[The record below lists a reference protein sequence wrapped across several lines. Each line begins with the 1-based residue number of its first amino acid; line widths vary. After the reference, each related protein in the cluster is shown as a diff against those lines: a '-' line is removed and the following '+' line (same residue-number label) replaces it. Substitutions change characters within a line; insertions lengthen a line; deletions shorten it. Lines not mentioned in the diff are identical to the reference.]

1 MMGKNGFFP
10 ATFILLLISLFTR
23 AQEVPFQRGVN
34 LTGWFQAGSAQQ
46 IQFSRYTKRD
56 FEQIQS
62 LGCDVIRLP
71 INLHY
76 MTSGAPNYIVDPL
89 FYDFLDQVID
99 WSEAL
104 EMHLILD
111 NHTFDPAESTDPQV
125 GEVLKKV
132 WPQVAER
139 YRSRSEYLYYEVLN
153 EPHGIA
159 DDVWN
164 QIQGEV
170 IQAIREVD
178 TKHTIIVGPANWNSY
193 NNLDDLLYYNDYNE
207 IYTFHFYDPFIFTH
221 QGATWVS
228 PSMQP
233 LSQVPFPYQSEQMP
247 DFPSS
252 LNGTWVALNF
262 NNYAVEGQ
270 VEVVQSLI
278 DIAARF
284 KQERQV
290 PVFCGEF
297 GVYIPNSDDSSRVFW
312 YETVQQEL
320 EKHDIPWTIWDYHG
334 GFGLYEAGG
343 NGLFDHDLHVPL
355 LQALDFTVPPQSEYQ
370 LLPDSTGFSLYT
382 DFAGE
387 QIFLSANSDGD
398 VNYYSEDEPNNEKYA
413 FYWRGATQYNTI
425 SFDFVPNKDLSQLVA
440 EDYALNFIIRG
451 TDPDLKFD
459 IRWVDTNA
467 GEADL
472 PWRMG
477 VTIDEIS
484 VPFDRYWHSL
494 HIPLKSFSEQGAWD
508 GEWYP
513 PEGKF
518 DWTAVDRLE
527 IVAERQDF
535 GSAQLWF
542 DNLHLTNQ
550 DTSQIFVTDAFTDVI
565 TSLSA
570 AKSRAGL
577 KIYPNPTERILKVRT
592 DSPDRQRIS
601 QLIGASGKVVRKAEF
616 VGSLELDLSGLP
628 VGMYYLR
635 ITDENRLTSTHK
647 IILK

>member
-1 MMGKNGFFP
+1 MNGFC
-10 ATFILLLISLFTR
+10 LLLFLSLLTIPFAR
-23 AQEVPFQRGVN
+23 GQDVPFQRGVN

-76 MTSGAPNYIVDPL
+76 MTSGAPNYTVDPL

-111 NHTFDPAESTDPQV
+111 NHTFDPAESTDPKI
-125 GEVLKKV
+125 GEVLMKV

-139 YRSRSEYLYYEVLN
+139 YRNRSEYLYYEVLN

-159 DDVWN
+159 DEVWN
-164 QIQGEV
+164 QIQGDV
-170 IQAIREVD
+170 IQAIRAVD
-178 TKHTIIVGPANWNSY
+178 SKHTIIVGPANWNSY
-193 NNLDDLLYYNDYNE
+193 HNLDEMPEYKDDNL

-233 LSQVPFPYQSEQMP
+233 LSQVPFPYQANQMP
-247 DFPSS
+247 EFPSS
-252 LNGTWVALNF
+252 LHGSWIEFSF
-262 NNYAVEGQ
+262 NNYAQEGRVET
-270 VEVVQSLI
+270 VRSLI
-278 DIAARF
+278 EIAVRF

-312 YETVQQEL
+312 YETVRQAL
-320 EKHDIPWTIWDYHG
+320 EEHDIPWTSWDYHG
-334 GFGLYEAGG
+334 GFGLFEAGG
-343 NGLFDHDLHVPL
+343 NDLFDHDLNVAL
-355 LQALDFTVPPQSEYQ
+355 LKALDFMVPPQTEYQ
-370 LLPDSTGFSLYT
+370 LRPDSTGFNLYT

-387 QIFLSANSDGD
+387 QIFLSSYSDGT
-398 VNYYSEDEPNNEKYA
+398 VNYYSEDEPNNGNYA
-413 FYWRGATQYNTI
+413 LYWRGATQYNTI
-425 SFDFVPNKDLSQLVA
+425 SFDFVPDKDLSQLVA
-440 EDYALNFIIRG
+440 QDYALNFIIRG
-451 TDPDLKFD
+451 TDPSLSFD
-459 IRWVDTNA
+459 IRWVDSDTS
-467 GEADL
+467 ETDL

-477 VTIDEIS
+477 VTINEAAA
-484 VPFDRYWHSL
+484 PFNRRWHSV
-494 HIPLKSFSEQGAWD
+494 HIPLENFSEQGAWD
-508 GEWYP
+508 GEWYE

-518 DWTAVDRLE
+518 DWTAVDRLD

-550 DTSQIFVTDAFTDVI
+550 DTSRIFVTDTFEDVI
-565 TSLSA
+565 TATTKGKETAEISV
-570 AKSRAGL
+570 
-577 KIYPNPTERILKVRT
+577 YPNPTDRILT
-592 DSPDRQRIS
+592 IIS
-601 QLIGASGKVVRKAEF
+601 GFPQPQHCQLINAAGKVILRSEF
-616 VGSLELDLSGLP
+616 RQTTELDLSGLP
-628 VGMYYLR
+628 AGIYYLR
-635 ITDENRLTSTHK
+635 TFTDQRLTRTHK
-647 IILK
+647 VVVR